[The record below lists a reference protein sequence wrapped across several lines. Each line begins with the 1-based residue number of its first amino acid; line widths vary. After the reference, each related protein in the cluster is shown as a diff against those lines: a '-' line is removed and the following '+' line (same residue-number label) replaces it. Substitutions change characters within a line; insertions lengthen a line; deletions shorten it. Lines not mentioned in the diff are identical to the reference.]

1 MMCLATVSFFS
12 PDFFLSRLFLSRQS
26 INNTKYNSRPI
37 SIEELILAFELRVKN
52 WRSYLPILDV
62 IRDYQRLDFHH
73 DLVAGLVVG
82 MITVP
87 QAIAYAFL
95 AGLPPEAGLYACLVP
110 MVIYAILG
118 SSRQL
123 VVGPVAV
130 AALMV
135 AAAVGEYAP
144 AYSDAYLGITTVLSV
159 QAGIIL
165 WLLRLS
171 NMGGAVNLL
180 SHPVIVG
187 FVNAAALLII
197 ISQLGPLMGI
207 PSDPGLNPLDRL
219 IQYGATLD
227 RLNPT
232 AVAVGLGSGAGMW
245 LIHRHLTTALGLF
258 GIDLPKDH
266 PISRLGPLIVAVAA
280 IAAVWAGELHSAFD
294 VAVIGEIP
302 GGLPALTLPP
312 FDWDLWLNLLP
323 TSTMIA
329 LVAFVESFSIGTT
342 LATRQRTRV
351 NSHQELIALGAA
363 NIGAAFTGAY
373 PVAGSF
379 SRSSVNFQAGAR
391 TQVSSL
397 VCAVVIMLTLLFFTP
412 LFTLMPHAALAA
424 IVIVSVLGLMDFTS
438 IRTHWKV
445 HRDDSITQLAT
456 LITVL
461 AFGVETGLIT
471 GVALSIAFFVRRV
484 AKPHI
489 AIVGR
494 IRDSEHFRAT
504 RRHDVETF
512 AHVAAI
518 RVDESLFFANAN
530 QVENKLLKIIQRR
543 PGTRHVLLVCNAINM
558 IDVSGLEMLYRMNQN
573 LERMGITLHLSEVK
587 GPVMAQLEATDFIM
601 TLHGTVFFTTDQAMR
616 DLSERD

>member
-1 MMCLATVSFFS
+1 
-12 PDFFLSRLFLSRQS
+12 
-26 INNTKYNSRPI
+26 
-37 SIEELILAFELRVKN
+37 LAFELRVKN

-62 IRDYQRLDFHH
+62 IRDYQRPDFHH

-95 AGLPPEAGLYACLVP
+95 AGLPPEAGLYACLAP
-110 MVIYAILG
+110 MVIYAVLG
-118 SSRQL
+118 SSKQL

-144 AYSDAYLGITTVLSV
+144 AYSNAYLGITTVLCL

-207 PSDPGLNPLDRL
+207 PSDPGLNPLERL
-219 IQYGATLD
+219 IELGATID
-227 RLNPT
+227 QLNPT
-232 AVAVGLGSGAGMW
+232 AVAIGLGCGAGMW
-245 LIHRHLTTALGLF
+245 LIHRHLTTVLGWA
-258 GIDLPKDH
+258 GINVPPEH
-266 PISRLGPLIVAVAA
+266 PITRLGPLVVASVAIVV
-280 IAAVWAGELHSAFD
+280 VWIGELHTAFD
-294 VAVIGEIP
+294 VAIIGEIP
-302 GGLPALTLPP
+302 GGLPSWTLPP
-312 FDWDLWLNLLP
+312 FQWDLWLDLLP

-329 LVAFVESFSIGTT
+329 LVSFVESFSIGTT

-379 SRSSVNFQAGAR
+379 TRSSVNFQSGAR

-412 LFTLMPHAALAA
+412 LFTLLPHAALAA
-424 IVIVSVLGLMDFTS
+424 IVIISVLGLIDFTS
-438 IRTHWKV
+438 IRSHWKV
-445 HRDDSITQLAT
+445 HRDDSITQLIT

-494 IRDSEHFRAT
+494 VRNSEHFRAA

-543 PGTRHVLLVCNAINM
+543 PGTQHVLLVCSAINM
-558 IDVSGLEMLYRMNQN
+558 IDVSGLEMLYRINQN
-573 LERMGITLHLSEVK
+573 LNLMGITLHLSEVK

-601 TLHGTVFFTTDQAMR
+601 TLHGSVFFTTDQAMC
-616 DLSERD
+616 DLSERV